1 MKVSEVGTSNSHPVG
16 HQAPLPRQMGVREFP
31 SLSSRVARQQLVGTQ
46 PFLKTRVAIQTVV
59 RVGHQPFSQQLTNLH
74 FLVWVLDSQFYDCD
88 YTNICVK
95 KRLLLWGWQI
105 NTSIFISIL
114 RTPPSK
120 KKIQLDSKIP
130 LN

>member
-1 MKVSEVGTSNSHPVG
+1 MVNMKVSEVGTPNSHPVG

-88 YTNICVK
+88 YIDICVK
-95 KRLLLWGWQI
+95 KRLIIMGVANKHFYIHQYLKD
-105 NTSIFISIL
+105 
-114 RTPPSK
+114 PPIEK
-120 KKIQLDSKIP
+120 ENP
-130 LN
+130 TR